1 MLPLGP
7 FHFCNTRWTGTSVSW
22 VHRSVQEFLSLEST
36 DGDMHVRV
44 VTDLEY
50 RIPLAA
56 RATMEVSLG
65 VSTLENAVTQLKRC
79 VLPKRTGE
87 PCPPLSDLS
96 DEAVRTLWH
105 LSTRVCNL
113 TQSYLKDVS
122 LSWLARVNETNS
134 LKALA
139 SNEARE
145 KIVSARQVYARYYDR
160 SPDIVEEEYRKEVSS
175 IRLEL
180 QGRLGE
186 LLKAGSFPVC
196 ERPPELVSGAR
207 DLQEAFSR
215 ACGTVP
221 APLLTQ
227 LHDSYDG
234 QLRDIEEKISAEFVR
249 DVGETLRALRSIG
262 R

>member
-1 MLPLGP
+1 
-7 FHFCNTRWTGTSVSW
+7 
-22 VHRSVQEFLSLEST
+22 
-36 DGDMHVRV
+36 MHVRV

-56 RATMEVSLG
+56 RATMAVSLG

-96 DEAVRTLWH
+96 DETVRNLLH

-113 TQSYLKDVS
+113 TQSYLKDAS

-145 KIVSARQVYARYYDR
+145 KMARARQVYERYHGR
-160 SPDIVEEEYRKEVSS
+160 SPAIVEEEYQKEISS

-186 LLKAGSFPVC
+186 LLKDSSSPVR

-207 DLQEAFSR
+207 ELQEAFSH

-234 QLRDIEEKISAEFVR
+234 QLREIEEGISSEFVR
-249 DVGETLRALRSIG
+249 DVGAMLRALRSVP